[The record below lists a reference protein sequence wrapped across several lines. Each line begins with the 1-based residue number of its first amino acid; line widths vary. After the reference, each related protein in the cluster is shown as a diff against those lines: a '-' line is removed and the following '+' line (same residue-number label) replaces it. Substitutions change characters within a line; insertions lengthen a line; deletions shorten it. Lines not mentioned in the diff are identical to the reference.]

1 MRPIPSTATRPC
13 RPQGSFAPSQGKAP
27 CARSSRRCSC
37 NLPSTRSRSTTSRSR
52 SSIRFRP
59 SVALSTP
66 RSGIHNVPRPQ
77 WPVLNCPSAW
87 LPVSDQRQVCAL
99 LRFHATNAPLPIL
112 DRGRPR
118 SRSELQSQSHAYR
131 TFTCRCTVQAVRS
144 GSRVGPLRALS
155 PVRV

>member
-1 MRPIPSTATRPC
+1 MRLTPSNGTRPC
-13 RPQGSFAPSQGKAP
+13 SPQGSFARAQGKTP

-37 NLPSTRSRSTTSRSR
+37 NLLLRRSRSTTSRSR

-59 SVALSTP
+59 SVTVS
-66 RSGIHNVPRPQ
+66 RSWSGIHNVPRAH

-99 LRFHATNAPLPIL
+99 LRMHATNASLPIL

-131 TFTCRCTVQAVRS
+131 IFTCRCTVQAVRS

-155 PVRV
+155 PVSE